1 MIYYFQLK
9 VLDHINMDKFQKKV
23 LKQFPN
29 AYVESSTEGI
39 RIINNDEFI
48 AKEFYMP
55 ITHCEDDAWEYA
67 AMACK
72 LTQNFNRAHPL
83 RMDLTDIE
91 SKLARINRRKKK
103 GRRVK

>member
-1 MIYYFQLK
+1 M
-9 VLDHINMDKFQKKV
+9 NKFKNRV

-29 AYVESSTEGI
+29 AYVESSANGL
-39 RIINNDEFI
+39 RIINNDQYL

-55 ITHCEDDAWEYA
+55 DTTDEDKAWEYA

-83 RMDLTDIE
+83 RMDLSDVE
-91 SKLARINRRKKK
+91 NKLARINRRKRN

>member
-1 MIYYFQLK
+1 M
-9 VLDHINMDKFQKKV
+9 NKFKKRV

-29 AYVESSTEGI
+29 AYVESSVNGL
-39 RIINNDEFI
+39 RIINNDEYL

-55 ITHCEDDAWEYA
+55 DTVCEDKAWEYA
-67 AMACK
+67 SMACR

-83 RMDLTDIE
+83 RMDLSDVE
-91 SKLARINRRKKK
+91 NKLARINRRKRN

>member
-1 MIYYFQLK
+1 
-9 VLDHINMDKFQKKV
+9 MDKFQKKV
-23 LKQFPN
+23 LKQFPD
-29 AYVESSTEGI
+29 AYPETSDHGI
-39 RIINNDEFI
+39 RIVSGENFI
-48 AKEFYMP
+48 AKEFYVP
-55 ITHCEDDAWEYA
+55 DTQDESKAWEYA

>member
-1 MIYYFQLK
+1 M
-9 VLDHINMDKFQKKV
+9 NKFKKRV

-29 AYVESSTEGI
+29 AHIESSANGL
-39 RIINNDEFI
+39 RIINNDEYL

-55 ITHCEDDAWEYA
+55 DTDCEDKAWEYA
-67 AMACK
+67 SVACR

-83 RMDLTDIE
+83 RMDLSDVE
-91 SKLARINRRKKK
+91 NKLARINRRKRN

>member
-1 MIYYFQLK
+1 MS
-9 VLDHINMDKFQKKV
+9 KFKKRV

-29 AYVESSTEGI
+29 AYIEASANGL
-39 RIINNDEFI
+39 RIINNDQYL

-55 ITHCEDDAWEYA
+55 DTTDEDKAWEYA
-67 AMACK
+67 SMACK

-83 RMDLTDIE
+83 RMDLSDVE
-91 SKLARINRRKKK
+91 NKLARINRRKRN